1 MNKEF
6 EIFGLSSDPSGLGR
20 SVVVISELYG
30 NEKIPIIVKSSDAV
44 NIYNV
49 INGKDIKSGSNIYDV
64 VKRLTDDFLINLDSI
79 EMYDIVEGIFYNRLR
94 FSNQDDEISV
104 DCTTGDLL
112 MIACVYGLPIMVS
125 DKVYK
130 QYSLTVNDDGTVDK
144 PKVVDKKQ
152 DDVYVEKDLD
162 ILNNMIDEALSEE
175 DYEKAANLRDQIE
188 LMKSSEDKDKN

>member
-130 QYSLTVNDDGTVDK
+130 QYSLTVNDDGTVDR
-144 PKVVDKKQ
+144 PKVDKE
-152 DDVYVEKDLD
+152 VYVEKDLD
-162 ILNNMIDEALSEE
+162 ILSSMIDEALSEE

-188 LMKSSEDKDKN
+188 LIKSSEDKDKN